1 MASRK
6 DDPDTLP
13 STRDRE
19 FEEEASL
26 LKTGRT
32 EPALGPSDSSDSG
45 NDLPAGMPDTD
56 SDRQNTGERP
66 QVENT
71 GEGPLEEDVEP
82 DKIVPADAAG
92 LATSPPDPER
102 NGG

>member
-6 DDPDTLP
+6 DDLEAIPP
-13 STRDRE
+13 KRDRE

-26 LKTGRT
+26 LKNGPT

-71 GEGPLEEDVEP
+71 GEAPLEEDVEP
-82 DKIVPADAAG
+82 DKIVPAEDAG

>member
-6 DDPDTLP
+6 ENLDPIP
-13 STRDRE
+13 RERDRE

-26 LKTGRT
+26 LKTGPT

-45 NDLPAGMPDTD
+45 NDLPASMPDTD

-71 GEGPLEEDVEP
+71 EEGPLEEDVEP
-82 DKIVPADAAG
+82 DKIVPAERAG
-92 LATSPPDPER
+92 LATSPPNPER

>member
-6 DDPDTLP
+6 EDLDSLAPAG
-13 STRDRE
+13 DRE
-19 FEEEASL
+19 FEEEAGL
-26 LKTGRT
+26 LKTGRA

-45 NDLPAGMPDTD
+45 SDLPASMPDTD

-71 GEGPLEEDVEP
+71 GEGPLDEDVEP
-82 DKIVPADAAG
+82 DKIVPAEAAG
-92 LATSPPDPER
+92 LATTPPDPER